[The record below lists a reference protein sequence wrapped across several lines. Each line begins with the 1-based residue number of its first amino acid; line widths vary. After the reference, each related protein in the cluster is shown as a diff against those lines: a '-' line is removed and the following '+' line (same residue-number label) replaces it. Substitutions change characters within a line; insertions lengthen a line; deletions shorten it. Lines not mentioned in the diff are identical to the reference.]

1 MLLSIRIVK
10 GVSRS
15 SEIVAGVLLFMLCVV
30 LSHGQ
35 RLCPPGTYWDT
46 VIDKCDSCY
55 SICYMAEIQGTVD
68 TCKKK
73 CPGFLKPVNDR
84 TEISEHDER
93 HLKYDPPLMKA
104 EGRMSAGL
112 IAFVC
117 IACVAVGAALVGIVI
132 IWRSCTKKEEMKYPI
147 QAEDRTPYP
156 GPGPEQQTL
165 V

>member
-1 MLLSIRIVK
+1 MLLNIRIVK

-15 SEIVAGVLLFMLCVV
+15 SEIEAGVLLFMLCVV
-30 LSHGQ
+30 VSHGQ

-55 SICYMAEIQGTVD
+55 SICHMAETQGTVD

-73 CPGFLKPVNDR
+73 CPGFLKPVNDS
-84 TEISEHDER
+84 TEIRKHDE
-93 HLKYDPPLMKA
+93 HHVKYDPSLIKA
-104 EGRMSAGL
+104 GGMSAGL

-117 IACVAVGAALVGIVI
+117 IACVAVGAALLGLVIV
-132 IWRSCTKKEEMKYPI
+132 WRSRTKKEEMKKYPI
-147 QAEDRTPYP
+147 QVEARTPYP
-156 GPGPEQQTL
+156 GPGPEQQAL